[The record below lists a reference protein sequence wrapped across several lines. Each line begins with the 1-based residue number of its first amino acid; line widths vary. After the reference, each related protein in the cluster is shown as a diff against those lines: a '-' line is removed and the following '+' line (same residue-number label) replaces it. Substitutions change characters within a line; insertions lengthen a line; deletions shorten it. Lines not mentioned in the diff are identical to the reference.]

1 MLSLKTI
8 LVTLF
13 AFIFSAFASIA
24 SAAGPDLS
32 PLTVQIDF
40 GTVIV
45 AVLAVAGL
53 LAGVYVA
60 IKGASTVLS
69 MIKGR

>member
-1 MLSLKTI
+1 MLSIKNI
-8 LVTLF
+8 LLVFL
-13 AFIFSAFASIA
+13 AFIFSLFSSIA

-32 PLTVQIDF
+32 PLTLQIDF

-45 AVLAVAGL
+45 AVLAIAGL

-60 IKGASTVLS
+60 IKGSTTVLS
-69 MIKGR
+69 MIRGK